1 MNWIEI
7 SRDEL
12 ENNLIKIK
20 RVYGEEQKVGIMIKA
35 NAYGHGSMEIVRC
48 IYHGVKS
55 FYVTDPYEAFKINNF
70 FKENQLDNNVICV
83 GEVQNCEVIRLV
95 EEEIEFAIID
105 YSYREWPKCSISRK
119 PRVHLFIDTGLGRE
133 GIRWDDYQTIDEILS
148 YPFEIVGI
156 MTHFSN
162 AEHEGP
168 PEYAQM
174 QLSRYNT
181 VLRYLHNKGINPVR
195 HTAASVPS
203 MLYPEARLD
212 ITRVGIMLYGYWTS
226 IESKMICK
234 RLYGQDFP
242 NVKPVLSWKAKT
254 NNIKIIPKGDY
265 VGYDCAYLCNKT
277 TKIATINVGYFDGYP
292 CLFNT
297 LGWGLVNGVRCP
309 IIGNVMM
316 NSMVLDI
323 TDADV
328 DDECIV
334 VLIGK
339 SGKEEITV
347 DNLAE
352 WMGITNYD
360 ILAALKPHITRYI
373 V

>member
-55 FYVTDPYEAFKINNF
+55 FYVTDPYEAFKINKF

-83 GEVQNCEVIRLV
+83 GEVQNCEMIRLV

-105 YSYREWPKCSISRK
+105 YSYREWSKCSISRK

-297 LGWGLVNGVRCP
+297 LGWGSL
-309 IIGNVMM
+309 
-316 NSMVLDI
+316 MV
-323 TDADV
+323 
-328 DDECIV
+328 
-334 VLIGK
+334 
-339 SGKEEITV
+339 
-347 DNLAE
+347 
-352 WMGITNYD
+352 
-360 ILAALKPHITRYI
+360 
-373 V
+373 